1 MAGVVCFTD
10 VHHAASFPRY
20 KVGIMLLAFTVG
32 LNQKDVRGERKLA
45 MDFSKLW
52 ISAQFLE
59 LGLDHSVSVNHLVSS
74 DTNIKLIFVHTSLC
88 FSHVQVTET

>member
-20 KVGIMLLAFTVG
+20 KVSIMLLAFTVG

-45 MDFSKLW
+45 MDKLW

-59 LGLDHSVSVNHLVSS
+59 LGLEHSVSVNHLVSS
-74 DTNIKLIFVHTSLC
+74 DTNIKLVFVHTSLC
-88 FSHVQVTET
+88 FSHVQLTET